1 MDLLGLDR
9 LTRCSALE
17 LGYLWIGFL
26 ALRAASGC
34 NLIFHTDFS
43 IPWVPLAW
51 IDFAMFWF
59 STVGALGLSL
69 QCYDGG
75 FLIAGCW

>member
-1 MDLLGLDR
+1 MISDSWL
-9 LTRCSALE
+9 
-17 LGYLWIGFL
+17 
-26 ALRAASGC
+26 
-34 NLIFHTDFS
+34 
-43 IPWVPLAW
+43 LAW

-69 QCYDGG
+69 QRYDGG